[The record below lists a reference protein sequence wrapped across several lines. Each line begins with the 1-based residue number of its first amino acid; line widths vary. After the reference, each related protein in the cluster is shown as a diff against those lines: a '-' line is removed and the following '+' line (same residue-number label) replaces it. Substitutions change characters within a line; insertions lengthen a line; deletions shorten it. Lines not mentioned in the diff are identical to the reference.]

1 MKAKEYKGHFRTIAE
16 RVSKLKVPGE
26 TVATGFK
33 EPIEHFRVVGY
44 LHNTRLHK
52 TELKLSDFNFVRYM
66 FASGSGVHYAEAE
79 MCILDGRKTKQ
90 IIRKV
95 LIIEIK

>member
-1 MKAKEYKGHFRTIAE
+1 MNVKEYKAHFRRLAE
-16 RVSKLKVPGE
+16 EVKNLKCPSE
-26 TVATGFK
+26 TVAIGFK
-33 EPIEHFRVVGY
+33 EPIELYEVVGY

-79 MCILDGRKTKQ
+79 MSLLEGRVNAQ

-95 LIIEIK
+95 LIIRLK